1 MKVTTTMTP
10 TKNAIAMT
18 AASTRVLSL
27 IGLAGWYG
35 WRSGNRSGAVRA
47 PAFAAL
53 RDDLCRYLFCAH
65 ASTVTLTVTSAN
77 KELEITGV
85 LLLRMAE
92 KVR

>member
-1 MKVTTTMTP
+1 MGNLEHLCEIPLINAAFDAGGSNFRRYP
-10 TKNAIAMT
+10 T
-18 AASTRVLSL
+18 R
-27 IGLAGWYG
+27 W
-35 WRSGNRSGAVRA
+35 RSGAVRA